1 MRERDDLPFSMAE
14 YRSRLA
20 WVRSDMEARGVDLF
34 MSFTPENMYYLTALN
49 TKGYYSYQCLC
60 VPREQEPFMITRH
73 LEASNVPYQTWMECV
88 DSYRDEEDPIVL
100 TASVLERRGLAA
112 SVIAIELKSWFL
124 TAEHYLRLRDALPRA
139 TLRDGSGL
147 VERRRMVKSPAEIA
161 YARQAATAAVAGLRA
176 ALEAT
181 REGVLDSEVAAAGY
195 QARILA
201 GSEYVASPV
210 YVVSGPKSGLAH
222 NNWDRQRI
230 QQGDVVFYEVG
241 GSVKRYHAAN
251 FRSASVGE
259 PSDLVKRAADAVRAG
274 LQAALETLGPGV
286 VAAEVDAACRGTIAK
301 LGFDQYFPHRV
312 GYALGIAYPPTWA
325 HGGAFS
331 INRGVQEQLQP
342 GMMFHIVPAV
352 FLPGVGGLGMS
363 ETVLITDTGREILT
377 ELDRI
382 LFVR

>member
-20 WVRSDMEARGVDLF
+20 SIRSDMEAGGVDLF

-60 VPREQEPFMITRH
+60 VPRDQEPFMITRQ
-73 LEASNVPYQTWMECV
+73 LEASNVPHQTWVEHV
-88 DSYRDEEDPIVL
+88 DSYRDEDDPVAL
-100 TASVLERRGLAA
+100 TASVLQRRGLAA
-112 SVIAIELKSWFL
+112 SLIGIELKSWFL

-161 YARQAATAAVAGLRA
+161 YARQAAKAAAAGLRA
-176 ALEAT
+176 AVNAT
-181 REGVLDSEVAAAGY
+181 REGVLDSDVAAAAY

-222 NNWDRQRI
+222 NNWEQRRI
-230 QQGDVVFYEVG
+230 QKGDVVFYEIG

-259 PSDLVKRAADAVRAG
+259 PSDQTKRASDAVGAG
-274 LQAALETLGPGV
+274 LEAALGRVGPGV
-286 VAAEVDAACRGTIAK
+286 VAADVDAACRGTIAK

-312 GYALGIAYPPTWA
+312 GYAIGIAYPPTWA

-331 INRGVQEQLQP
+331 INRHVQERLEP

-352 FLPGVGGLGMS
+352 FLPGIGGFGMS
-363 ETVLITDTGREILT
+363 ETVLITESGREVLT
-377 ELDRI
+377 DLPRT